1 MQFLRIDSIHQWA
14 DGEYSV
20 TTDKTRV
27 DHDVVH
33 RYLSQ
38 ESYWAKGRLREQT
51 EQLIAASRC
60 YSLRHDPSDA
70 HVGFARVVTD
80 GYSIAWIGDVFVLEP
95 HRGGRGKFLMT
106 CIGDDL
112 ALVRRVMLG
121 TQDAHGLYAQFG
133 FAPLGRPELW
143 MERVLD
149 HDPAR

>member
-27 DHDVVH
+27 DHEVVH

-38 ESYWAKGRLREQT
+38 ESYWAKGRAREQMD
-51 EQLIAASRC
+51 QLIAASRC

-70 HVGFARVVTD
+70 NVGFARVVTD
-80 GYSIAWIGDVFVLEP
+80 GYSIGWIGDVFVLDA
-95 HRGGRGKFLMT
+95 HRGGRGKFLMS
-106 CIGDDL
+106 CIRDDL
-112 ALVRRVMLG
+112 APVRRVMLG

-143 MERVLD
+143 MERILD